1 MALIIKGM
9 RRTTGDILLEK
20 LYKPVHL
27 LGELKI
33 ILSNSMRIVIVFV
46 MIMSGSAMASING
59 GKYTIND
66 AGDTIYNITIPID
79 TMTGESRVFQS
90 LDFMTHDGV
99 YSLIDSLLD
108 LEKIPTD
115 LLKEIKLFVN
125 AKYAPVYQSSL
136 SSEGGKSSPEGSV
149 AKTDILYPAHR
160 YYKKWDTFN
169 THPYSEALSKNDTSL
184 ELVLQTASSP
194 YIPPII
200 GPITSYFG
208 DGRNHS
214 GMDIDL
220 QVWDTVVSAFDGV
233 VRISRK
239 HGGYGRVVVVRHNN
253 GLETLYAHLHRLKV
267 VPGDIVK
274 AGQLIG
280 LGGSSGHSSG
290 SHLHFECRFKG
301 KPLNPAHFIN
311 YKTNKLVADTIT
323 LVKTRWSYSA
333 VPKGVKYHRVA
344 NGEFLYLI
352 AKRYGTSINRICD
365 LNGIRRNSILRVG
378 QQLRII

>member
-1 MALIIKGM
+1 M
-9 RRTTGDILLEK
+9 RRGIGNISIDNSLMSIK
-20 LYKPVHL
+20 L
-27 LGELKI
+27 LGTRSLVWAYGI
-33 ILSNSMRIVIVFV
+33 VMVIVMV
-46 MIMSGSAMASING
+46 ILMVGSAVAFTNG
-59 GKYTIND
+59 SNYTVND
-66 AGDTIYNITIPID
+66 KGDTIFSTTIPMD
-79 TMTGESRVFQS
+79 TVNGENRVFQS
-90 LDFMTHDGV
+90 LDFLTHDGV

-108 LEKIPTD
+108 LKKIPTA
-115 LLKEIKLFVN
+115 LLKEIELFVA
-125 AKYAPVYQSSL
+125 AKYAQPEPVVSMDNTNMS
-136 SSEGGKSSPEGSV
+136 
-149 AKTDILYPAHR
+149 YPAQK
-160 YYKKWDTFN
+160 YYNKWDTYN
-169 THPYSEALSKNDTSL
+169 THPYSEELSKHDTSI
-184 ELVLQTASSP
+184 ELVLQTIGSP
-194 YIPPII
+194 YVSPII

-267 VPGDIVK
+267 VPGDVVK

-280 LGGSSGHSSG
+280 LGGSSGYSSG

-301 KPLNPAHFIN
+301 KPLNPSHFIN
-311 YKTNKLVADTIT
+311 YRTDMLVADTIT

-344 NGEFLYLI
+344 DGEFLYLI

-378 QQLRII
+378 QRLRII

>member
-1 MALIIKGM
+1 MGRGIGNISLES
-9 RRTTGDILLEK
+9 RRKSINLLS
-20 LYKPVHL
+20 L
-27 LGELKI
+27 LSLVLRNGFV
-33 ILSNSMRIVIVFV
+33 IVIVIV
-46 MIMSGSAMASING
+46 IAIAGNAIASLNGS
-59 GKYTIND
+59 KYTINGK
-66 AGDTIYNITIPID
+66 GDTIFNTTISID
-79 TMTGESRVFQS
+79 TVSGENRVFQS
-90 LDFMTHDGV
+90 LDFLTHDGV

-108 LEKIPTD
+108 LERIPRA
-115 LLKEIKLFVN
+115 LLMEIQLFVN
-125 AKYAPVYQSSL
+125 AKYAKPEPV
-136 SSEGGKSSPEGSV
+136 EPVIKSGF
-149 AKTDILYPAHR
+149 TYPAQM
-160 YYKKWDTFN
+160 YYHKWDTYN
-169 THPYSEALSKNDTSL
+169 THPYSEELSKNDTSL
-184 ELVLQTASSP
+184 ELVLQTTNSP
-194 YIPPII
+194 YVPPII

-208 DGRNHS
+208 DGRNHT

-239 HGGYGRVVVVRHNN
+239 HGGYGRVVVVRHYN

-267 VPGDIVK
+267 VSGDVVK

-301 KPLNPAHFIN
+301 KPLNPSHFIN
-311 YKTNKLVADTIT
+311 YRTNKLVADTIT

-333 VPKGVKYHRVA
+333 VPKGVKYHRVVY
-344 NGEFLYLI
+344 GEFLYLI

-378 QQLRII
+378 QKLRII